1 MDNYNNNNIPQNGNV
16 PFEPSK
22 PFTDNTNPQNPI
34 LQNQAQPENTQQTA
48 TPLAQNQYD
57 NMADEVNEYITSES
71 PRIEPAPEELPQVEA
86 DEDYI
91 FPNSKP
97 QPEFPQDNA
106 YQPQPEYP
114 QNNAQPIQPTQPTQ
128 PYGDINY
135 AFPQATAQPQQNTQ
149 PYGYQ
154 QKKPVQ
160 SPQGYQPP
168 NGNRQANTQPY
179 ANPVQ
184 QYDYSNPVYRGNNNA
199 QQNNPKYTAYNPNI
213 SPAQQGMPPQGYPY
227 PYGGQV
233 SNPPFTAP
241 APQKKGIST
250 GLAVVITVIVMLLI
264 GSIAGMIIFTASNKS
279 DNNNQNNIN
288 NGDSYGI
295 TIPDETK
302 PEEEESTTAP
312 SNDKSDY
319 SEQIDSKFKG
329 IELLSKPKDA
339 NKNSKYTSEY
349 AFNRISESVVGIV
362 CYVGEITNVENC
374 DSQGSGIIVTADG
387 YVITNSHV
395 IANSKTAYKIQVI
408 MADGTT
414 YNAGVVGFD
423 SRTDIAVLKID
434 NAKNLK
440 PATFGNS
447 EEIELGE
454 DIIVVGNP
462 GGIDYQNSIT
472 KGVVS
477 AVNRKLS
484 SSSLV
489 KYIQTDAA
497 INPGNSGGPIVN
509 MYGQV
514 IGIAT
519 SKIVSEYYEN
529 MGFAIPSAT
538 AKDIVDSLIKNGY
551 VSGRVKI
558 GISGYE
564 MSAEEA
570 QMYGFP
576 QGIIVDEIVAGGPC
590 DGSGLQKDDIITE
603 ADGKEI
609 HSFADMY
616 EMLEGHKA
624 GDKIKI
630 KYFRQSDSSTG
641 EVEVVLQED
650 K

>member
-1 MDNYNNNNIPQNGNV
+1 MDNNNNFPQNGGFS
-16 PFEPSK
+16 FEPSK

-34 LQNQAQPENTQQTA
+34 LHNQETAVYEQNEYGNTVPPEQNT
-48 TPLAQNQYD
+48 N
-57 NMADEVNEYITSES
+57 EVDEYITSES
-71 PRIEPAPEELPQVEA
+71 PRIEPTAEELPQV
-86 DEDYI
+86 DTDDDYI
-91 FPNSKP
+91 YPN
-97 QPEFPQDNA
+97 Q
-106 YQPQPEYP
+106 
-114 QNNAQPIQPTQPTQ
+114 QNQSDD
-128 PYGDINY
+128 GINY
-135 AFPQATAQPQQNTQ
+135 AFPQAHQP

-154 QKKPVQ
+154 PTQNIP
-160 SPQGYQPP
+160 PQQRGF
-168 NGNRQANTQPY
+168 NQPY
-179 ANPVQ
+179 QHPQ
-184 QYDYSNPVYRGNNNA
+184 QQSDYSHPVYRTN
-199 QQNNPKYTAYNPNI
+199 T
-213 SPAQQGMPPQGYPY
+213 PPQGNFQNYPPRNPNVPPQVYPYPY

-233 SNPPFTAP
+233 SNPPFTTTP
-241 APQKKGIST
+241 PKKGAST
-250 GLAVVITVIVMLLI
+250 GLVIVLTVIVMLLI
-264 GSIAGMIIFTASNKS
+264 GSIAGMIIYSASNKQNNNNIP
-279 DNNNQNNIN
+279 DNNNSF
-288 NGDSYGI
+288 GF
-295 TIPDETK
+295 TIPEETK
-302 PEEEESTTAP
+302 PQEEESTTAP
-312 SNDKSDY
+312 NNEKSDY
-319 SEQIDSKFKG
+319 SDKTKSNYKG
-329 IELLSKPKDA
+329 LELLSKPKDA

-349 AFNRISESVVGIV
+349 AFNRVSESVVGIV
-362 CYVGEITNVENC
+362 CYIDEITNVENC
-374 DSQGSGIIVTADG
+374 DSQGTGIIITEDG

-395 IANSKTAYKIQVI
+395 ISNSKTAYKIQVI
-408 MADGTT
+408 MDDGTT

-497 INPGNSGGPIVN
+497 INPGNSGGPLVN

-529 MGFAIPSAT
+529 MGFAIPSAS
-538 AKDIVDSLIKNGY
+538 AKDIVDSLMKNGY
-551 VSGRVKI
+551 VNGRVKI

-564 MSAEEA
+564 MTAEEA
-570 QMYGFP
+570 QMYGIP
-576 QGIIVDEIVAGGPC
+576 QGIIVDEVVKDGPC
-590 DGSGLQKDDIITE
+590 DGTSLQKEDIIIE
-603 ADGKEI
+603 ADGVEI
-609 HSFADMY
+609 KSFGDMY
-616 EMLEGHKA
+616 EMLEKHKA

-630 KYFRQSDSSTG
+630 KYYRQSDETTNEI
-641 EVEVVLQED
+641 EVTLQED